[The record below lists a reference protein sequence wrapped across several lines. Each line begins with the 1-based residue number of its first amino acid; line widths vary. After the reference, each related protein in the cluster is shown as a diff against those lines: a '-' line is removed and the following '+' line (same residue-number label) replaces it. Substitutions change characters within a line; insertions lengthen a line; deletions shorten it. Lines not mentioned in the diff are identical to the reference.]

1 MLARWTVWTRVLS
14 SSPVWSVP
22 FLETASIP
30 TGLMATQDPMVQ
42 FYTPSNSAFEFHFCA
57 VLFHFELFALE
68 AILCLLIFMFW
79 WYCTGNDLDLLRFLK
94 SVEWCYTK
102 AESNFCAICVPVMQ
116 NCLLSDYCK
125 TASRR
130 NKKEW
135 NGAEEKWRGIKRW
148 EMYETITGYS
158 KFTKPRGSYNN
169 TAFLMRL
176 LHVPSPIFFH
186 FHNTEVVTSS

>member
-1 MLARWTVWTRVLS
+1 MLARWIVWTRVLS

-22 FLETASIP
+22 FPETASIL

-42 FYTPSNSAFEFHFCA
+42 FYTPSNSAFDFHFCA

-116 NCLLSDYCK
+116 KCLLSEYCK
-125 TASRR
+125 IASRR

-135 NGAEEKWRGIKRW
+135 NRAEEKMKGNKKVRNVWNNHGLLKVHKTTRKLQQ
-148 EMYETITGYS
+148 YSFLDETTPCVFS
-158 KFTKPRGSYNN
+158 H
-169 TAFLMRL
+169 FLSF
-176 LHVPSPIFFH
+176 P
-186 FHNTEVVTSS
+186 